1 MNADAGNK
9 ESGMSPQKTCIVEK
23 ITRNLQGAPVDA
35 DGDEVEDG
43 GGGADD
49 VHGQVEVANPHRQ
62 VPLTPVHL
70 PMMVLAPTGA
80 FNFIV
85 RNFFI
90 FSSGTFSIFTQPKA
104 AISHQS
110 FQNGKH
116 ATPGNSM
123 HMHLTHTK
131 QKTKQKLKKWR
142 QVPKMRL

>member
-9 ESGMSPQKTCIVEK
+9 ESEMSPQKTCIVEK
-23 ITRNLQGAPVDA
+23 ITRSLLSAPVDA

-80 FNFIV
+80 FIVIV
-85 RNFFI
+85 RNFSYF
-90 FSSGTFSIFTQPKA
+90 QA
-104 AISHQS
+104 AIFLFSLSPRPQSHISHSKMANMQLR
-110 FQNGKH
+110 
-116 ATPGNSM
+116 ATQAM
-123 HMHLTHTK
+123 HMHLT
-131 QKTKQKLKKWR
+131 KK
-142 QVPKMRL
+142 KKASSA